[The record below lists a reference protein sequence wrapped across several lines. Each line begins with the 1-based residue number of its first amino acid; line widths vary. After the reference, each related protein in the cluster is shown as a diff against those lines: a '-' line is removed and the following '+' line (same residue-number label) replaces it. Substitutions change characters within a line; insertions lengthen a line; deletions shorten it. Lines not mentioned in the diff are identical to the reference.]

1 MVAAGHAADPMG
13 GPSVDGRKARS
24 IQVLLVDNDSIA
36 RSALRRKLEYRGYGV
51 SACDSAAEA
60 LELLA
65 AGRYDALVSEVRM
78 PGMSGLKLL
87 RAVRERDP
95 HLPVILVTGNPD
107 LGSANEATENGASQY
122 LIRPVESERMH
133 EAIER
138 AVAEGRSARAEGQN
152 EEAHERSDHRGT
164 ERAGIVATL
173 ERAFGSLAVAYQPI
187 SNAAD
192 GSLFAYE
199 ALMRSEEP
207 ALPHPSSLL
216 KVAESVDRLP
226 DLGEA
231 MRRLVAQDIATTEQ
245 SIFFVNLHPEDLG
258 DDALYEAG
266 APLTRFAARVVF
278 EITERTSLENVGN
291 LRERIARLRALG
303 FRIALVDDLAATYG
317 GLTSFKQLDPEF
329 VKLDMELVRGIEHN
343 EIKREAVRSM
353 IERCHAKGR
362 RVIAEGV
369 ERPEEKHALAE
380 LGCDLLQG
388 YLLGRPIK
396 GAPSLPPDKLLD
408 SAG

>member
-1 MVAAGHAADPMG
+1 MVAAGHSADPQG
-13 GPSVDGRKARS
+13 GASVEGRKARS
-24 IQVLLVDNDSIA
+24 TKVLLVDNDFIA
-36 RSALRRKLEYRGYGV
+36 RSALRRKLEYRGYRV
-51 SACDSAAEA
+51 AACENAAEA
-60 LELLA
+60 LELLT

-87 RAVRERDP
+87 RAVRERDA

-107 LGSANEATENGASQY
+107 LGSASEATENGASQY

-138 AVAEGRSARAEGQN
+138 AVAEGRKARAEDPGS
-152 EEAHERSDHRGT
+152 EDDDGSTLRVA

-173 ERAFGSLAVAYQPI
+173 ERAFGSLTVAYQPI
-187 SNAAD
+187 LNTAD

-207 ALPHPSSLL
+207 ALPHPNSVL

-231 MRRLVAQDIATTEQ
+231 MRRLVAQDIAATEQ
-245 SIFFVNLHPEDLG
+245 SIFFVNLHPEDLA
-258 DDALYEAG
+258 DDALYEAS
-266 APLTRFAARVVF
+266 APLTRFASRVVF
-278 EITERTSLENVGN
+278 EITERASLENVGN
-291 LRERIARLRALG
+291 LRDRVAKLRALG
-303 FRIALVDDLAATYG
+303 YRIALVDDLGANYG

-329 VKLDMELVRGIEHN
+329 VKLDMELVRGIEDN

-396 GAPSLPPDKLLD
+396 GAPSLPPSKLVE
-408 SAG
+408 SAE